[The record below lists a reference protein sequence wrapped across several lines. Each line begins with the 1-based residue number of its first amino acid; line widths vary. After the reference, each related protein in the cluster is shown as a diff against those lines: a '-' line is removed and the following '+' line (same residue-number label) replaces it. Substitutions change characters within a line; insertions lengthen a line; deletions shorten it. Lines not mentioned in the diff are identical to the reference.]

1 LQDKLGLLRE
11 VQVIDIELGQLNEHR
26 QSLEQELNQGQAEL
40 DRIQE
45 MVDNLADEMEA
56 LQAQRRE
63 FLQAQAHEEQNIAR
77 AESRLPNIKTQKEYV
92 AVLKE
97 IDSAKAMFR
106 EIQAKVAA
114 KDEELA
120 GLGKEREEKETEL
133 AGISEQVA
141 AKKALI
147 DEKMAGFNS
156 TVNERSQK
164 KDAMLEQIPPRI
176 RKRYEMLLDRRGG
189 VAIVEARKGT
199 CSGCHMHLPPQLYN
213 SLFHMQEIQSCPHCN
228 RLLYVLPDQA

>member
-11 VQVIDIELGQLNEHR
+11 VQVIDHELGELNEHR
-26 QSLEQELNQGQAEL
+26 QHLEQELQQGQAEL

-63 FLQAQAHEEQNIAR
+63 FLQAQVHEEQNIER
-77 AESRLPNIKTQKEYV
+77 AEARLPNIKTQREYV

-97 IDSAKAMFR
+97 IDSAKAMYR
-106 EIQAKVAA
+106 EIQAKIAA

-120 GLGKEREEKETEL
+120 GLGKDREEKEADL
-133 AGISEQVA
+133 AAIGDQVA
-141 AKKALI
+141 AKKAQI
-147 DEKMAGFNS
+147 AEKMAGYNS
-156 TVNERSQK
+156 TVDEKSQQK
-164 KDAMLEQIPPRI
+164 QAMLEQIPVSI
-176 RKRYEMLLDRRGG
+176 RKRYQMLLERRGG
-189 VAIVEARKGT
+189 IAIVEARKGT
-199 CSGCHMHLPPQLYN
+199 CSGCHMQLPPQLYN

-228 RLLYVLPDQA
+228 RLLFVLPDQA